1 MKCFDTPQLN
11 GGISGGSVEIHN
23 DFLKYMI
30 SHKFDVVSYLQVEK
44 DHTTFLSI
52 FSVCVR

>member
-30 SHKFDVVSYLQVEK
+30 SHKFDVVSYVQVEK